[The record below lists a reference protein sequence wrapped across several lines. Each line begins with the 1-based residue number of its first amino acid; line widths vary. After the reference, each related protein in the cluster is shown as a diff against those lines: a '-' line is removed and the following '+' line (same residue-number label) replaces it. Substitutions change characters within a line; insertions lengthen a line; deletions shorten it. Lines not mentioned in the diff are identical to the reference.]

1 MIIEN
6 KHIIRLSFIG
16 LFLAIIAHIVLYRYF
31 MIKNIVLQ
39 EVSTTNS
46 RVAEIYYNQIWQK
59 YSDTTSKLATQ
70 DYRTLLTQEDF
81 INFASDSI
89 KFFEN
94 IGITGI
100 TLYDIEGD
108 KFLASNDLTL
118 KGREGSGGSIYS
130 NTLYTIDAFFLRDVM
145 SVNGLDQALSGSSG
159 HAIFPNAVMQKD
171 DDDSEA
177 IPRTLIV
184 SYIPIIM
191 NFKVIGVME
200 LISDVTEQW
209 DKIGLLEQTVIVTF
223 ILVFGIFFAIVMYNT
238 HYAQKIINKQVQI
251 NKLLEEAKT
260 RAEGENA
267 AKTEFLANVS
277 HELRTPLNAII
288 GFSEMMMSETHG
300 KIENPQ
306 YLDYVGDINNSGKHL
321 LGVINDILDFS
332 KASVDK
338 LQVDNIEVDLNKVAS
353 SSMRFVKPRAD
364 SSKIELIEKLPKEH
378 IVISADPK
386 RLKQVF
392 LNLLSNAVK
401 FTPENGSVTL
411 EVEANS
417 LEKLVYVRVIDTG
430 KGMSEKDIPKAL
442 SSFGQVDNK
451 PNRQYEGTGL
461 GLPLTKKL
469 VELLNGKFEI
479 QSKVNVGTIVTLTFK
494 YTDSIDFI

>member
-1 MIIEN
+1 
-6 KHIIRLSFIG
+6 
-16 LFLAIIAHIVLYRYF
+16 
-31 MIKNIVLQ
+31 MIKNIVLE
-39 EVSTTNS
+39 EVAVTNS
-46 RVAEIYYNQIWQK
+46 RIAEIYYNQVWQK
-59 YSDTTSKLATQ
+59 YSDTTSKLGKQ
-70 DYRTLLTQEDF
+70 DYRTLLSQGDF

-94 IGITGI
+94 IGIADI

-108 KFLASNDLTL
+108 KFLAANDLTMKSNAGNL
-118 KGREGSGGSIYS
+118 NSVFDTLIYD
-130 NTLYTIDAFFLRDVM
+130 IDAIFLRDVM
-145 SVNGLDQALSGSSG
+145 STKGLSRALSGSTDHS
-159 HAIFPNAVMQKD
+159 IFP
-171 DDDSEA
+171 SA
-177 IPRTLIV
+177 IMKRDNDNDNTNPRTLVV

-191 NFKVIGVME
+191 DFKVIAVME
-200 LISDVTEQW
+200 LISDVTDQW
-209 DKIGLLEQTVIVTF
+209 DKIGILEQRVIITF
-223 ILVFGIFFAIVMYNT
+223 ILVFSIFFIIVMYNT
-238 HYAQKIINKQVQI
+238 HYAQTIINKQAQA
-251 NKLLEEAKT
+251 NKDLEEAKIK
-260 RAEGENA
+260 AEGENA

-306 YLDYVGDINNSGKHL
+306 YIDYVGDINNSGKHL

-353 SSMRFVKPRAD
+353 SSMRFVKPRAV
-364 SSKIELIEKLPKEH
+364 SCHIELIEKLPKEH

-386 RLKQVF
+386 RLKQIF

-401 FTPENGSVTL
+401 FTPERGSVTL
-411 EVEANS
+411 EVEPNS

-494 YTDSIDFI
+494 YTDAIDFI